1 LRVGAPVRLTTAGRC
16 GRARGHNE
24 DDAKESYVEV
34 KIGVQDANREL
45 VVESSQSRD
54 EVVSLLRSALVD
66 ADGVLELSDER
77 GRTVLVPTAKL
88 AYLELGE
95 DSARRVGFGNR

>member
-1 LRVGAPVRLTTAGRC
+1 M
-16 GRARGHNE
+16 
-24 DDAKESYVEV
+24 EV

-66 ADGVLELSDER
+66 GDGVLELSDER

>member
-1 LRVGAPVRLTTAGRC
+1 M
-16 GRARGHNE
+16 
-24 DDAKESYVEV
+24 EV

-45 VVESSQSRD
+45 VVESAQSRE

-95 DSARRVGFGNR
+95 DSARRVGFANR